1 MSAPK
6 LHRILGAVSAAAM
19 LLLTATPTAATAQ
32 VGKGTQVELGTFGT
46 FTKYD
51 NSNLGFGNEF
61 GAGGRLG
68 IYFSRMLSLEA
79 SGDYTET
86 TIGGP
91 AGRVT
96 ATRVGGT
103 LFAHAPLGGS
113 AWSIG
118 LGYERLFYR
127 AAQEFEDSGFHLV
140 MGPRL
145 TLGSRAAFRIEGR
158 ATYVPSSNALSAT
171 GGSINISATAGLSV
185 YSFGGTP
192 RDDDFD
198 TVRNSRDDCP
208 NTPQGATVDRAGC
221 PSDSDT
227 DGVLNGLDE
236 CPDTPGGA
244 DVDAQGCPSDSDSD
258 GVLNGID
265 ICPNTPAG
273 AIADD
278 NGCPTDQDSDTVFD
292 GIDQCPDTP
301 TGAIVDGNG
310 CPSDEDFDT
319 VFDGIDQCAGT
330 PMGVMI
336 DALGCPLDQDGD
348 GVFDHLDEC
357 PDTPP
362 NTMVNEVGCE
372 PDTDTDLDGVVDRID
387 RCPSTAAG
395 TTVDSVGCP
404 VLFVVDEVTGREQ
417 PLILQGVN
425 FASGSSRL
433 TQDSYAVLN
442 VVAVSLLGNPDV
454 RIEIGGH
461 TDATGGY
468 DLNMRLS
475 RGRAEAVRA
484 YLAQQGVP
492 LGQLDSRGNG
502 PDLPIATNATTAG
515 KAENRRVE
523 LRRVN

>member
-1 MSAPK
+1 MATPMQ
-6 LHRILGAVSAAAM
+6 HRVLGGLGGAA
-19 LLLTATPTAATAQ
+19 LLLLAVVPTHAQ

-51 NSNLGFGNEF
+51 NSDLGFGDEF
-61 GAGGRLG
+61 GAGGRLA
-68 IYFSRMLSLEA
+68 IFFNRLLSLEA

-86 TIGGP
+86 SSGAAGATI
-91 AGRVT
+91 T
-96 ATRVGGT
+96 ATRIGGT
-103 LFAHAPLGGS
+103 LFAHAPIGGS

-127 AAQEFEDSGFHLV
+127 AAQRFEDNGVHLV

-145 TLGSRAAFRIEGR
+145 PLGARAAFRLEGR
-158 ATYVPSSNALSAT
+158 ATYVPTSNAPLAN
-171 GGSINISATAGLSV
+171 GASINISATAGLSI

-192 RDDDFD
+192 RDDDHD
-198 TVRNSRDDCP
+198 SVRNSRDDCP
-208 NTPQGATVDRAGC
+208 ATPVGATVDEAGC

-227 DGVLNGLDE
+227 DGVLNGLDQ

-244 DVDAQGCPSDSDSD
+244 DVDAAGCPSDSDND

-265 ICPNTPAG
+265 ICPDTPAG
-273 AIADD
+273 ALADD
-278 NGCPTDQDSDTVFD
+278 NGCPTDMDSDSVFD
-292 GIDQCPDTP
+292 GIDECPDTP
-301 TGAIVDGNG
+301 TGAIVDAVG
-310 CPSDEDFDT
+310 CPSDED
-319 VFDGIDQCAGT
+319 A
-330 PMGVMI
+330 
-336 DALGCPLDQDGD
+336 D
-348 GVFDHLDEC
+348 GVFDGVDQCADTPAGVLVDELGCPPDRDQDGVYDHIDQC

-362 NTMVNEVGCE
+362 NTMVDETGCE
-372 PDTDTDLDGVVDRID
+372 PDTDTDLDGVVDRLD

-395 TTVDSVGCP
+395 TTVDAVGCP
-404 VLFVVDEVTGREQ
+404 VLFVMDEATGRAQ

-425 FASGSSRL
+425 FATGSSRL
-433 TQDSYAVLN
+433 TQNSFAVLN

-461 TDATGGY
+461 TDATGAY

-492 LGQLDSRGNG
+492 LSQMDATGHG
-502 PDLPIATNATTAG
+502 PDQPIATNATRAG
-515 KAENRRVE
+515 RAANRRVE
-523 LRRVN
+523 LRRIN

>member
-1 MSAPK
+1 MSAAK

-19 LLLTATPTAATAQ
+19 LLLTATPTAAPAQ

-46 FTKYD
+46 FTKY
-51 NSNLGFGNEF
+51 NSNLGLGNEF

-68 IYFSRMLSLEA
+68 IFFSRMLSLEA

-86 TIGGP
+86 TLGGP

-96 ATRVGGT
+96 ATRFGGT
-103 LFAHAPLGGS
+103 LFTHAPLGGS
-113 AWSIG
+113 SWSIG

-158 ATYVPSSNALSAT
+158 ATLVPSSNAPLAS
-171 GGSINISATAGLSV
+171 GSSINIGVTAGLSV

-208 NTPQGATVDRAGC
+208 NTPQGATVDSAGC
-221 PSDSDT
+221 PSDGDT
-227 DGVLNGLDE
+227 DGVFNGLDQ

-244 DVDAQGCPSDSDSD
+244 DVDAQGCPSDTDSD

-265 ICPNTPAG
+265 ICPDTPVG

-278 NGCPTDQDSDTVFD
+278 NGCPTDQDSDAVFD

-301 TGAIVDGNG
+301 TGAIVDESG
-310 CPSDEDFDT
+310 CPSDEDSDT
-319 VFDGIDQCAGT
+319 VFDGIDQCTGT
-330 PMGVMI
+330 PMGVTV
-336 DALGCPLDQDGD
+336 DELGCPLDQDRD

-372 PDTDTDLDGVVDRID
+372 PDTDTDLDGVIDRID
-387 RCPSTAAG
+387 RCPSTAPG

-404 VLFVVDEVTGREQ
+404 VLFAVDEVTGREQ
-417 PLILQGVN
+417 PLVLQGVN

-433 TQDSYAVLN
+433 TQDSHAVLN

-461 TDATGGY
+461 TDASGGY
-468 DLNMRLS
+468 DLNTRLS

-492 LGQLDSRGNG
+492 LSQMDSRGYG
-502 PDLPIATNATTAG
+502 PDQPIATNATVAG
-515 KAENRRVE
+515 RAENRRVE